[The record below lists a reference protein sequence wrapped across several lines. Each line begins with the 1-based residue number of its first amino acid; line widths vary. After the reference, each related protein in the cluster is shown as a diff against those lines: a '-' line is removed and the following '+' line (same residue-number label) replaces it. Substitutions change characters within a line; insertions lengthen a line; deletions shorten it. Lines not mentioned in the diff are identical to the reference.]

1 MSIFDAQ
8 MFERTT
14 IRHVNS
20 KNYYVIRNLC
30 SHDTYRS

>member
-14 IRHVNS
+14 TRHVSS
-20 KNYYVIRNLC
+20 KNYYVIRNLR